1 MSLPSAAHPLPRSA
15 DLAPAAG
22 RDATRVRVLHVITGL
37 QLGGAEMMLWK
48 LVTGSDRGRFAHEVA
63 SMTGGGAMADRIAAA
78 GIPVHLLGHSRRA
91 DLRLVRGLRAQVR
104 RSRPHLLQGWMYH
117 GNALASVVGLL
128 TGVPTLW
135 NLRTA
140 GVGPHAVADL
150 SRFISRQPTDVITN
164 SERAIAYHEGRGYR
178 PRHWQVIPNGFDLDE
193 FRPDAD
199 ARARVRAS
207 LGIRDDA
214 PLVGT
219 VARFDPMK
227 DYPNFLQAAAHARR
241 QHPTARFAL
250 VGPGVDASNA
260 ELAAEVRRAG
270 LDDAVHL
277 LGARRDVAAVMSAM
291 DVYVQASLYEGFP
304 NTVGEAMA
312 CGLPCAVTDAGDSGA
327 VVGDAGRVVPV
338 RDPAALG
345 DAIGELLALPP
356 AERAAL
362 GRRARARA
370 EREFALDAVVARYE
384 ALYEARAGAPLVGG
398 AR

>member
-1 MSLPSAAHPLPRSA
+1 MSLPSAVLPTPRPA
-15 DLAPAAG
+15 APARAPV
-22 RDATRVRVLHVITGL
+22 RDGPRVRVLHVITGL

-63 SMTGGGAMADRIAAA
+63 SMTGGGAIADRIAAA
-78 GIPVHLLGHSRRA
+78 GIPVHLLGDARRV
-91 DLRLVRGLRAQVR
+91 DVRLVHRLRALVR

-128 TGVPTLW
+128 TGVPTMW

-140 GVGPHAVADL
+140 GVGPHTVADL

-178 PRHWQVIPNGFDLDE
+178 PRAWHVIPNGFDLGE
-193 FRPDAD
+193 FRSDSG

-207 LGIRDDA
+207 LGVADDA

-227 DYPNFLQAAAHARR
+227 DYPNFLQAAAHVRR
-241 QHPTARFAL
+241 RHPAARFAL
-250 VGPGVDASNA
+250 VGPGVDGSNA
-260 ELAAEVRRAG
+260 ELAGEVRRAG

-277 LGARRDVAAVMSAM
+277 MGARHDVAAVMSAM

-345 DAIGELLALPP
+345 EAVSEILALP
-356 AERAAL
+356 ASARATL
-362 GRRARARA
+362 GARARARA
-370 EREFALDAVVARYE
+370 EREFALHAVVARYE
-384 ALYEARAGAPLVGG
+384 TLYEARAGVALAGG
-398 AR
+398 TR